1 MKRSLQQRQ
10 PSFFS
15 IFMRWVYLLNV
26 GMWNL
31 LTPFF
36 FSIPFFGVVCCSS
49 RSMVCVKSQCVCC
62 DWEPDFEK
70 WDLYYILFIFFLLQ
84 FPPLFASLLYSIVIK
99 STIPPYT
106 RWIIEILVYAMYIV
120 LFCSSKPFR
129 FITFLQLHLKKD
141 KGWNWK
147 GYIGK
152 KSKQGDIHMF
162 ALRNWIFAG
171 ICNDPCRSFNNILL
185 VWKINKYEY

>member
-1 MKRSLQQRQ
+1 MCLLWLGTRFWK
-10 PSFFS
+10 
-15 IFMRWVYLLNV
+15 MRPLLYSV
-26 GMWNL
+26 H
-31 LTPFF
+31 FF
-36 FSIPFFGVVCCSS
+36 FTSI
-49 RSMVCVKSQCVCC
+49 
-62 DWEPDFEK
+62 
-70 WDLYYILFIFFLLQ
+70 
-84 FPPLFASLLYSIVIK
+84 PPLFASLLYSIVIK

-106 RWIIEILVYAMYIV
+106 RWIIEILVYTMYIV

-185 VWKINKYEY
+185 LVWKINKYEY

>member
-1 MKRSLQQRQ
+1 MKPINPFFSFPFPFLGWCVVVDLWSVLNPNVFVVIGNQILKNETFIIFC
-10 PSFFS
+10 SFFFTS
-15 IFMRWVYLLNV
+15 I
-26 GMWNL
+26 
-31 LTPFF
+31 
-36 FSIPFFGVVCCSS
+36 
-49 RSMVCVKSQCVCC
+49 
-62 DWEPDFEK
+62 
-70 WDLYYILFIFFLLQ
+70 
-84 FPPLFASLLYSIVIK
+84 PPLFASLLYSIVIK

-106 RWIIEILVYAMYIV
+106 RWIIEILVLYTMYIV

-162 ALRNWIFAG
+162 ALRN
-171 ICNDPCRSFNNILL
+171 
-185 VWKINKYEY
+185 

>member
-1 MKRSLQQRQ
+1 MKRSLQQQ

-70 WDLYYILFIFFLLQ
+70 WDLYYILFIFFYFNSPSLC
-84 FPPLFASLLYSIVIK
+84 FSTLFHCHKKYHTTIYQMDYWDPSIYYVCILYFFVVQNLSD
-99 STIPPYT
+99 
-106 RWIIEILVYAMYIV
+106 L
-120 LFCSSKPFR
+120 
-129 FITFLQLHLKKD
+129 
-141 KGWNWK
+141 
-147 GYIGK
+147 
-152 KSKQGDIHMF
+152 
-162 ALRNWIFAG
+162 
-171 ICNDPCRSFNNILL
+171 
-185 VWKINKYEY
+185 